1 MNTKLIIF
9 DFDGTLADTTAT
21 IIKTYQATIGEL
33 NLDSRTDAACQATI
47 GLPLKEGFRQLYPNS
62 DDQLLERCVT
72 TYRRIFN
79 ENKKKLAP
87 KLYTGVKDTLAA
99 LAKSGIEMTIASSR
113 SYDSLVE
120 FCTENGI
127 EGYFSLMLGADSVRK
142 AKPDPEPVLVTLD
155 RVKKSPEETIVVGD
169 MPVDIAMGAGAGCK
183 TVGVTY
189 GNSDREALVESGAT
203 FVIDS
208 FAELKDFVS

>member
-1 MNTKLIIF
+1 
-9 DFDGTLADTTAT
+9 
-21 IIKTYQATIGEL
+21 
-33 NLDSRTDAACQATI
+33 
-47 GLPLKEGFRQLYPNS
+47 
-62 DDQLLERCVT
+62 
-72 TYRRIFN
+72 
-79 ENKKKLAP
+79 
-87 KLYTGVKDTLAA
+87 
-99 LAKSGIEMTIASSR
+99 MTIASSR